1 MLIDEQIT
9 GTVFD
14 LQRFSVHDG
23 PGIRTIVF
31 FKGCT
36 LRCRWCSNPES
47 QHWEKQLAFIKRD
60 CIQCNKCTAA
70 CNYNALQ
77 ISPHFTVD
85 KERCVLCGDCSDI
98 CYPGALAM
106 EGRIVNVVELMT
118 ELRRDNSHY
127 RRSGGGITLSGGE
140 AIAQAT
146 FSAELLKAC
155 KHEGW
160 HTAVETAAFVPQEK
174 FEKTLPY
181 IDLVLLD
188 IKHADSKKHEQ
199 FVGKPNELILEN
211 AKFIAS
217 FPNTELVVRVPLIPG
232 FNDQQDELL
241 AIANIADKLP
251 GVKHLHILPYHRMG
265 ENKYGYLNYEYAM
278 GDVKPPKPED
288 VSKLREAV
296 EKYTS
301 LTCQIGG

>member
-1 MLIDEQIT
+1 MNEPIT

-14 LQRFSVHDG
+14 IQRFSVHDG

-47 QHWEKQLAFIKRD
+47 QEWTRQLAFIKRD
-60 CIQCNKCTAA
+60 CIQCNKCVEA
-70 CNYNALQ
+70 CEYDALQ
-77 ISPHFTVD
+77 ISPSFYVIKD
-85 KERCVLCGDCSDI
+85 RCILCGDCADV

-106 EGRIVNVVELMT
+106 EGEVVTVPDLMKQ
-118 ELRRDNSHY
+118 LRRDSNHY

-140 AIAQAT
+140 AVAQAD

-155 KHEGW
+155 KREGW
-160 HTAVETAAFVPQEK
+160 NTAIETAAYVPQEK

-188 IKHADSKKHEQ
+188 IKHANSQKHEQ
-199 FVGKPNELILEN
+199 FVGKPNDLILEN
-211 AKFIAS
+211 ARFIAS
-217 FPNTELVVRVPLIPG
+217 FPNTELVIRVPLIPG
-232 FNDQQDELL
+232 FNDQDDEVL
-241 AIANIADKLP
+241 AIANIANSLP
-251 GVKHLHILPYHRMG
+251 DVKHLHLLPYHRMG
-265 ENKYGYLNYEYAM
+265 ENKYGYLNYEYRM
-278 GDVKPPKPED
+278 GDVKPPNPED
-288 VSKLREAV
+288 VSRLRELV
-296 EKYTS
+296 EKNTS